1 MTIGPVQFIAVDFDS
16 IDHLEGRVI
25 EELDRLAPSGAVRI
39 LDVLFVAKD
48 ETGGDLVALELSD
61 LAEEEEAGLG
71 LILGELLGFSF
82 EGEGEDDASTP
93 DADASAIGIGPTDI
107 QRIGDELA
115 PGSASMLLLIEHRW
129 ASGLRDAMTE
139 SGGHLRAHGFLTQE
153 GMLTVGAELVA
164 TASALDAI
172 ETAVVLEAEATVR
185 SLEALATIELAAETE
200 AAVVAHTVLTLV
212 AAGIIE
218 EAAAEEAAAAVLGAA
233 VVEEAAAKS

>member
-1 MTIGPVQFIAVDFDS
+1 MTIGPVQVIAVDFDS
-16 IDHLEGRVI
+16 VEQLEGRVI

-48 ETGGDLVALELSD
+48 ETGVELVALELSD

-71 LILGELLGFSF
+71 MVLGELLGFSF
-82 EGEGEDDASTP
+82 EGEGEEGGTAQ
-93 DADASAIGIGPTDI
+93 DADLSAIGIGPADI
-107 QRIGDELA
+107 QRIGEELA

-129 ASGLRDAMTE
+129 ASGLRDAMAG
-139 SGGHLRAHGFLTQE
+139 SGGQMRAHGFLTQE
-153 GMLTVGAELVA
+153 GMMTIGAELQA
-164 TASALDAI
+164 TAAALDAI

-212 AAGIIE
+212 EAGLIE
-218 EAAAEEAAAAVLGAA
+218 EAAAQEAAAAVLGAA
-233 VVEEAAAKS
+233 MVEEAAGS